1 MCAFRTIL
9 AITTGLSA
17 FSASPAELTS
27 RFVDSKPGVRIH
39 VQQAG
44 QGGPALLFVPGWRFT
59 AEIWAHQLRHF
70 GLTRRAVAVD
80 PRSQGESTMVREG
93 NTPEGRT
100 ADLQAVITALELSPV
115 VLVGWSQGAQDVAAY
130 LQRYGTRELA
140 GVVLVDS
147 PVSAGVEE
155 LDLNGDSSRG
165 SLALLGGFAEQ
176 PLEYTR
182 GMMPRMFATTRP
194 ASFLQHLVDQA
205 LKTPTDTAVAMLCS
219 DLFGMDRRPALARI
233 DRPALV
239 VASGLSSSKERQKEM
254 AGKIEGARY
263 VEVEGAGHALFVDQP
278 ERFEGLLQ
286 EFLATLP
293 PSSPR

>member
-1 MCAFRTIL
+1 
-9 AITTGLSA
+9 
-17 FSASPAELTS
+17 
-27 RFVDSKPGVRIH
+27 
-39 VQQAG
+39 
-44 QGGPALLFVPGWRFT
+44 
-59 AEIWAHQLRHF
+59 
-70 GLTRRAVAVD
+70 
-80 PRSQGESTMVREG
+80 
-93 NTPEGRT
+93 
-100 ADLQAVITALELSPV
+100 
-115 VLVGWSQGAQDVAAY
+115 
-130 LQRYGTRELA
+130 
-140 GVVLVDS
+140 
-147 PVSAGVEE
+147 
-155 LDLNGDSSRG
+155 
-165 SLALLGGFAEQ
+165 
-176 PLEYTR
+176 
-182 GMMPRMFATTRP
+182 MFATTRP